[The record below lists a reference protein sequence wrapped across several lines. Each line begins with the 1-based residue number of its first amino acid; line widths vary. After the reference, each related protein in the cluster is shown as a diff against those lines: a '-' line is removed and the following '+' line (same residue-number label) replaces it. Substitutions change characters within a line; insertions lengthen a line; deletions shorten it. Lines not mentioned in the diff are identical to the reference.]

1 MYNIKV
7 LPSSTSLC
15 DGTITVHFNKDTGI
29 IFSLKRGYVLPANIP
44 PSSQSI
50 WAAVVLN
57 LTDLPHWRWANG
69 LGANVLG
76 RLLSQP
82 SPFLQVNTLF
92 TGFSCHLEC
101 SLVLSWMKAGERYV
115 WVCWCVLERQG
126 VFSSIYQTR
135 KMRFRSLWIRDW
147 GDVTVREIV
156 CQIRKF
162 LISSVEHKR
171 WIFENCPGHFFYL
184 RNVNG
189 VSRSQIWLY

>member
-1 MYNIKV
+1 MY
-7 LPSSTSLC
+7 
-15 DGTITVHFNKDTGI
+15 DGTIPVHFCKDTSI
-29 IFSLKRGYVLPANIP
+29 IFSLERGYVLPANIP

-57 LTDLPHWRWANG
+57 LTDLPHWWWATG

-92 TGFSCHLEC
+92 TGFSRHVEC
-101 SLVLSWMKAGERYV
+101 SLVLSWMRAGERCV
-115 WVCWCVLERQG
+115 WVRRWFLEMQG
-126 VFSSIYQTR
+126 VFSSIYQAQ
-135 KMRFRSLWIRDW
+135 KMRFRSLWIWDW

-156 CQIRKF
+156 RQIWKF

-171 WIFENCPGHFFYL
+171 WILEKMSWSVFLF
-184 RNVNG
+184 
-189 VSRSQIWLY
+189 